1 MYKTTNKQTTTNEN
15 MGNKRREQQLQYTT
29 QSDNVKQACLTT
41 LKQQTGT
48 TTMNT
53 NQETATTNTHT
64 HKVSTN
70 TKANKTDN
78 DNNPAD
84 SNNTYM
90 STKTATRDIT
100 RSYTVTK
107 NTTDDRQHQGARAVV
122 LMHDFP

>member
-1 MYKTTNKQTTTNEN
+1 VYMYKTTNKQTTTNDN

-48 TTMNT
+48 T
-53 NQETATTNTHT
+53 NTHT
-64 HKVSTN
+64 HKVSTD

-107 NTTDDRQHQGARAVV
+107 NTTDYRQHQGARAVV